1 MHTHTHIY
9 VYLILDTLILPGMSS
24 EGSSVFNS
32 NDPKTTQRK
41 SRSRSSSNSSRSVQ
55 SDFENRIRDSSSESD
70 SSFKKIKA
78 KRIIDSDSDD
88 LIDNKVNSD
97 EENTGNNFIRCNLML
112 FNIVFN
118 VQLYMQKEKYPRK
131 KN

>member
-118 VQLYMQKEKYPRK
+118 VQLYIQKEKYPRK